1 MNLQNRSWKFYLGW
15 STLAVLLAIIVIVH
29 IYLNAWLLSYVNRT
43 LNNIPHYQGSVYSID
58 LDLYRGAYRIND
70 LKLYKKEGNIPTP
83 FIAIDAV
90 DLSLQWSA
98 LIHGRI
104 VSSIDLEK
112 PVLNFAVNKGA
123 AQTGT
128 EADWNKPIKAL
139 MPIDINHVIFRDG
152 ELAYK
157 DFASTPNV
165 DIFIHHMSGEV
176 RNLRNVVDKEH
187 PMPSTLVVKGDSI
200 GEGNLVLKGRLNIL
214 KEIPDMDIYTQLEN
228 VHMQALNSYSNA
240 YAALDFKGGTVN
252 VYSEF
257 IIKDNQVSGYVK
269 PIAKNISLV
278 DLSKE
283 ANPVKVAWE
292 SVVSTIVTIFT
303 NQRNDQ
309 FATRIDLSGSLS
321 KINTNTWSAVAGI
334 IKNAF
339 LSAVKKGFDVDNAD
353 DSKTLPAPPD
363 VEKQ

>member
-1 MNLQNRSWKFYLGW
+1 
-15 STLAVLLAIIVIVH
+15 
-29 IYLNAWLLSYVNRT
+29 
-43 LNNIPHYQGSVYSID
+43 
-58 LDLYRGAYRIND
+58 
-70 LKLYKKEGNIPTP
+70 
-83 FIAIDAV
+83 
-90 DLSLQWSA
+90 
-98 LIHGRI
+98 
-104 VSSIDLEK
+104 
-112 PVLNFAVNKGA
+112 
-123 AQTGT
+123 
-128 EADWNKPIKAL
+128 
-139 MPIDINHVIFRDG
+139 
-152 ELAYK
+152 
-157 DFASTPNV
+157 
-165 DIFIHHMSGEV
+165 
-176 RNLRNVVDKEH
+176 
-187 PMPSTLVVKGDSI
+187 MPSTLVVKGDSI